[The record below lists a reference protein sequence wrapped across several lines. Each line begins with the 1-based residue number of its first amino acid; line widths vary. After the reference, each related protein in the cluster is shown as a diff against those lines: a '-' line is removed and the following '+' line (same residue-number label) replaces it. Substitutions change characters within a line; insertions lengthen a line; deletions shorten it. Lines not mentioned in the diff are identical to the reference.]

1 MKSLLIV
8 ILFALANKFC
18 TAQYMQIVSG
28 NTGVYDGV
36 HTNDLLSLSQSEAAG
51 TINADVAGDPF
62 WNEDWKTAI
71 VYTGDYR
78 ILIPK
83 IKLNLYTSDVWYK
96 ASDSLTM
103 IAKRGQIKAITFF
116 NGNDTSSV
124 LANFVY
130 LKNTEDDKYHYYQ
143 FLNEGKAQLVK
154 LNTIT
159 INKAPFDPF
168 TGKAEQ
174 KYMPKTEYYLYYN
187 SNMTS
192 LKGSNKDAIFAIL
205 QPDNSCKEWLDK
217 SKNKLK
223 STSDILLFLN
233 YFNTQK

>member
-1 MKSLLIV
+1 MKSLLII
-8 ILFALANKFC
+8 ILFTTATNKFC

-51 TINADVAGDPF
+51 TNNADVTGDPF
-62 WNEDWKTAI
+62 WNEDWKTAM
-71 VYTGDYR
+71 VYTGEYR
-78 ILIPK
+78 ILIDK
-83 IKLNLYTSDVWYK
+83 VKLNLYTSDVWYK
-96 ASDSLTM
+96 ASDSLIM
-103 IAKRGQIKAITFF
+103 IAQKSKIKAITFF
-116 NGNDTSSV
+116 NGNDTTSI

-130 LKNTEDDKYHYYQ
+130 LKNTEDNKYHYYQ
-143 FLNEGKAQLVK
+143 FMNEGKAQLVK

-174 KYMPKTEYYLYYN
+174 KYMPKTEYYLFYN
-187 SNMTS
+187 SNMPS

-217 SKNKLK
+217 NKNKLR
-223 STSDILLFLN
+223 STSDILLFLD
-233 YFNTQK
+233 YFNNK